1 LPLLGLSLVLPLIR
15 KIRSRVRSLER
26 LSVTV
31 VVLLLLLLWAALLLV
46 LEPQVLPELV
56 LLLEELLSLAWR

>member
-26 LSVTV
+26 HSVSV
-31 VVLLLLLLWAALLLV
+31 VVLLLLLSWAALLLV
-46 LEPQVLPELV
+46 LEPQVLV